1 MSIYRRTDPAIRRTC
16 MNRRAFRWGF
26 SLLEVV
32 IVVAIIAILA
42 AIGIPRMSRGAKGAS
57 DAALSGDLAVLRNAI
72 DLYATEHGGVWPSA
86 ANINT
91 QLAQY
96 TDGTGAT
103 NATKTGN
110 YIYGPYLRSVP
121 PLPVGAKK
129 GGTTIAAADGT
140 DVGWLYTESTG
151 VIIAN
156 TTTETDDAGKL
167 YNTY

>member
-1 MSIYRRTDPAIRRTC
+1 MD
-16 MNRRAFRWGF
+16 RRACRWGF

-57 DAALSGDLAVLRNAI
+57 DSALSGDLAVLRQAI
-72 DLYATEHGGVWPSA
+72 DLYATEHGGSLPSA
-86 ANINT
+86 ATIND

-103 NATKTGN
+103 SATKDET
-110 YIYGPYLRSVP
+110 YIYGPYVRSVP
-121 PLPVGAKK
+121 PLSLGARK
-129 GGTTIAAADGT
+129 GGTKIATADGS

-151 VIIAN
+151 DIKAN
-156 TTTETDDAGKL
+156 TTTEKDDADKL